1 MIKKIESKIQK
12 ILWAVIDFFYQP
24 FSKFFSLQF
33 FRYGFC
39 GGLNMAFDWVLYFVF
54 YNFVF
59 QKQLLDLGF
68 VAISPHIASFIF
80 KFPITFLT
88 GFWLARHVSFSESY
102 LRGRV
107 QIIRYLLVVCCCILI
122 NYIGLKFFVEICGIY
137 PSISNVITSII
148 SAVFSYFTNKHFSF
162 RQR

>member
-12 ILWAVIDFFYQP
+12 FLWVVIDFFYQP

-68 VAISPHIASFIF
+68 VAISPHIA
-80 KFPITFLT
+80 
-88 GFWLARHVSFSESY
+88 
-102 LRGRV
+102 
-107 QIIRYLLVVCCCILI
+107 
-122 NYIGLKFFVEICGIY
+122 
-137 PSISNVITSII
+137 
-148 SAVFSYFTNKHFSF
+148 
-162 RQR
+162 